1 MGSEALAGRDYLH
14 GYERAEQDRLVAQAE
29 YFRDSLIPRG
39 LDYRAGARVLE
50 VGCGAGA
57 VLGVLG
63 RRFPGVRLVGI
74 DREPAQIGYAREHLA
89 RLGLEAELAVGDAA
103 ALPWPDASVDHVFAM
118 WFLEHLADPGPVL
131 DEARRVL
138 RPGGT
143 IALTETD
150 YDALLVHPASPDLD
164 ALARAQRE
172 HFARHGNA
180 EAGRRLGAW
189 LAAHGF
195 ADVTNEIAGFHFFRG
210 SPADTE
216 RLRAHAL
223 YNVGFLE
230 PAVAPLVRALGADEA
245 ALRRGVEHLRRL
257 ADLPGASMTQ
267 IAFRARARRP

>member
-39 LDYRAGARVLE
+39 LDYRAGERVLE

-63 RRFPGVRLVGI
+63 RRFPGARLVGI

-118 WFLEHLADPGPVL
+118 WFLEHLADPGPAL

-150 YDALLVHPASPDLD
+150 YDALLVHPSSPDLD
-164 ALARAQRE
+164 ALAGAQRE
-172 HFARHGNA
+172 HFARNGNA
-180 EAGRRLGAW
+180 RAGRRLGGW

-210 SPADTE
+210 SPEETE
-216 RLRAHAL
+216 RLRVHAL

-257 ADLPGASMTQ
+257 AELPGASMTQ
-267 IAFRARARRP
+267 IVFRARARRP